1 MNATPTKD
9 HAKASA
15 TPRSASRSA
24 ARLSAVQALYQMD
37 MTGIDASD
45 VVAEFEKHRLGD
57 IAKSIGAPEA
67 DRALFEDIVLG
78 VVREQQ
84 AIDPVLDAHLA
95 DGWRLARVDSI
106 LRAILRSAAFEL
118 ALRDDIPAKA
128 VINEYVDIA
137 HAYFGPD
144 EPKVVNGILDQ
155 LARSRRAHEFERK
168 SDE

>member
-1 MNATPTKD
+1 MNAKTKD
-9 HAKASA
+9 RPQEAN

-37 MTGIDASD
+37 MAGIDASD
-45 VVAEFEKHRLGD
+45 VVTEFEQHRLGD

-67 DRALFEDIVLG
+67 DSALFKDIVLG

-95 DGWRLARVDSI
+95 EGWRLARVDSI

-118 ALRDDIPAKA
+118 ALRDDIPAKV

-137 HAYFGPD
+137 HAYFGPE

-155 LARSRRAHEFERK
+155 LARSRRTQEFENK

>member
-1 MNATPTKD
+1 MNAPTED
-9 HAKASA
+9 RVDQPDA
-15 TPRSASRSA
+15 PRSATRSA

-37 MTGIDASD
+37 MTGIDAND
-45 VVAEFEKHRLGD
+45 VVSEFEQHRLD
-57 IAKSIGAPEA
+57 EIAKSIGAPDA
-67 DRALFEDIVLG
+67 DTTLFRDIVLG

-95 DGWRLARVDSI
+95 EGWRLARIDSI

-137 HAYFGPD
+137 HAYFGAE
-144 EPKVVNGILDQ
+144 EPKVVNGILDH
-155 LARSRRAHEFERK
+155 LARSRRPQEFEQK